1 MRIVSRIF
9 KLSFSQPCDGEMVN
23 HEAQS
28 SAGAGNLS
36 VKLDKLCGEYMNSVD

>member
-1 MRIVSRIF
+1 
-9 KLSFSQPCDGEMVN
+9 MVN

-36 VKLDKLCGEYMNSVD
+36 VKSDKLCGEYMNSVVLIESKYLGIIDIEL

>member
-1 MRIVSRIF
+1 
-9 KLSFSQPCDGEMVN
+9 MVN

-36 VKLDKLCGEYMNSVD
+36 VKLDKLCGEYMNSVDWKLIFRYHVVIV